1 MGPEPLSPVWSA
13 VARVRRRLR
22 LQAATRLAVRGL
34 LAAAAAVLVAL
45 ILLKLHLIGWRAVGS
60 VGLGG
65 GGLVVVLALY
75 GALRRIDPLRVAA
88 QIDRSHALHDRL
100 ASALQFAQVAAPARP
115 TEPGSPVAAALRALA
130 QQDAARAAQGV
141 VPAIAAPWQRPAHL
155 PLLGLLLL
163 ANLGVLVLRWPRARS
178 GPPPATPVAASLAE
192 APRLVVEPELL
203 APEKEELE
211 KLIAEAQQQGDPETA
226 AILAEMQKLLQE
238 VERGELTR
246 QEAFARL
253 SELEQRLMQGKDGT
267 LEDLKQQLRKAGSEL
282 GEAKLGK
289 ELGQA
294 LVREDL
300 ERAQKELK
308 KLAEQAL
315 ARSESAQ
322 LGKDKQALAQAFEQ
336 AARSLSQKRDQS
348 KDQSKDRNSDKNLKR
363 EDPSDPARQKDQWKD
378 QNKSEELTRK
388 LQELRDE
395 ERSLKKKLQE
405 NPRDQESERRLKK
418 NQRELEQLEQ
428 EKRERD
434 EARRE
439 LEQLEKDLERA
450 AEQLQQQLAKMTPEQ
465 RQALEQLAK
474 DMSRMADE
482 IRKLQK
488 QQKGRGQ
495 GMMALGS
502 IKTVLRRIARSAPG
516 GGQGQGQGDGQ
527 DKGPGQGRG
536 QGQGQGQGQG
546 KSGAMKDFQ
555 NRASGKGQGEEEVL
569 VEGDGQKGDGNV
581 MLLGEGEGTVLLPG
595 LGGKQPGAEPGPGA
609 PGQPGGDGIGKQH
622 DPNLLGSPTQLD
634 GKRRLTKVTGKEGAG
649 PTRSETI
656 LGASERGFAS
666 APYRKVYTDYTGVA
680 EQVMSKERVP
690 PGYRFYVKRYFQMI
704 KPRE

>member
-1 MGPEPLSPVWSA
+1 MAPLSPVWSA
-13 VARVRRRLR
+13 VGRVRRRLR
-22 LQAATRLAVRGL
+22 LQAAALLAVRGL
-34 LAAAAAVLVAL
+34 LAAAAALLLALV
-45 ILLKLHLIGWRAVGS
+45 LLKLRLVAAATVWAVAAA
-60 VGLGG
+60 G
-65 GGLVVVLALY
+65 GGLVGLLALL

-88 QIDRSHALHDRL
+88 QIDHSHALHDRL
-100 ASALQFAQVAAPARP
+100 ASALQFAAAPARA
-115 TEPGSPVAAALRALA
+115 EAGAGSQLGAALRALA

-155 PLLGLLLL
+155 PLLAVLLI
-163 ANLGVLVLRWPRARS
+163 ANLGVLVLRWPRPRPA
-178 GPPPATPVAASLAE
+178 PPPATATSPGLAE
-192 APRLVVEPELL
+192 APRLYVEPELL
-203 APEKEELE
+203 APEKEELQ
-211 KLIAEAQQQGDPETA
+211 KLIAEAQQQGDTATA
-226 AILAEMQKLLQE
+226 ALLEQMQKLLEE

-267 LEDLKQQLRKAGSEL
+267 LEDLKQQLRRAGSEL
-282 GEAKLGK
+282 GEAKLSK

-294 LVREDL
+294 LLHEDL

-315 ARSESAQ
+315 ARTESAQ
-322 LGKDKQALAQAFEQ
+322 QSRDKQALAQAFEQ
-336 AARSLSQKRDQS
+336 AARSLSQKPDKNQDKS
-348 KDQSKDRNSDKNLKR
+348 QDKNLKR
-363 EDPSDPARQKDQWKD
+363 EDPRDPSQKKDEWKD
-378 QNKSEELTRK
+378 QSKSEELTRK

-405 NPRDQESERRLKK
+405 NPRDEESARRLKK
-418 NQRELEQLEQ
+418 NQRELEHLEQ

-439 LEQLEKDLERA
+439 LEQLEKDLEKA

-474 DMSRMADE
+474 DMDRMADE

-495 GMMALGS
+495 GMVALGS

-516 GGQGQGQGDGQ
+516 GGQGQGQGQGDGQ
-527 DKGPGQGRG
+527 QPG

-555 NRASGKGQGEEEVL
+555 NRASGKGQGQGNDQEVL
-569 VEGDGQKGDGNV
+569 VEGEGQKGDGQV
-581 MLLGEGEGTVLLPG
+581 MILGEGEGTVLLPG
-595 LGGKQPGAEPGPGA
+595 LGGKQAGNQPGQGA
-609 PGQPGGDGIGKQH
+609 PGQPGGDGVGNQH
-622 DPNLLGSPTQLD
+622 DPNLLGSSTQLD

-656 LGASERGFAS
+656 LGAAERGFAS
-666 APYRKVYTDYTGVA
+666 APYRKVYKDYTGVA